1 MPEGPA
7 HPPLILGLHKIR
19 PGAWWDHTNV
29 QPDRLTNILESLIDA
44 GYCFVDLETAVTQ
57 ARPRQIA
64 ITIDDGYAHLSESL
78 PPICE
83 RFGLKPH
90 LFIPAGFVGRP
101 NSWDYTTL
109 LHSEGHLS
117 ARQIASLSQMGIS
130 IGSHGLSHRQ
140 FTRLSTRE
148 LFKEITESKRRL
160 EEMTGKSVTA
170 ITYPFGRFNRSV
182 LETVA
187 GAGYSLGLGTSW
199 PQAGQ
204 QSLALGRI
212 LVYGYDTPFSVRQKL
227 GGWLKP
233 VERTKQGIAT
243 FLSGGTAWFQSPCG

>member
-1 MPEGPA
+1 MPEESA
-7 HPPLILGLHKIR
+7 YPPLILGLHKIR

-44 GYCFVDLETAVTQ
+44 GYCFVELEMAAKQ

-117 ARQIASLSQMGIS
+117 VGQIVSLSQIGVS

-140 FTRLSTRE
+140 LTQLSTCDLLTE
-148 LFKEITESKRRL
+148 VTESKRRL
-160 EEMTGKSVTA
+160 EEMTGKSVTV
-170 ITYPFGRFNRSV
+170 ISYPFGRTSRSV
-182 LETVA
+182 MEAAA

-199 PQAGQ
+199 PLAGQ
-204 QSLALGRI
+204 HSLALGRI
-212 LVYGYDTPFSVRQKL
+212 LISGYDTPFSVRQKL
-227 GGWLKP
+227 GGWLAP
-233 VERTKQGIAT
+233 VERAKQRIAT
-243 FLSGGTAWFQSPCG
+243 FLSGGTAWFQKARG